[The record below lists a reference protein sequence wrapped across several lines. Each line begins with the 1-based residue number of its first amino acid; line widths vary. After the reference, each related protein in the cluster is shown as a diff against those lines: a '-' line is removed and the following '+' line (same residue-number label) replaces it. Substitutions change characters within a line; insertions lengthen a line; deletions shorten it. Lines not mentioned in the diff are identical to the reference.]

1 MRRLRPTITLRAIA
15 IATVTPRRRRDT
27 ESAFEAFARLAAA
40 SGPWML
46 WFGTPP
52 FPTAHDRDRN
62 GL

>member
-1 MRRLRPTITLRAIA
+1 MTVRAIA
-15 IATVTPRRRRDT
+15 TMTPRRRRDT

-46 WFGTPP
+46 WFGMPP
-52 FPTAHDRDRN
+52 FPTAQDRERD

>member
-1 MRRLRPTITLRAIA
+1 MSRFRPTVTLRAIA
-15 IATVTPRRRRDT
+15 TMTPHRRPDT

-46 WFGTPP
+46 WFGMPP
-52 FPTAHDRDRN
+52 LPIADDRYRD

>member
-1 MRRLRPTITLRAIA
+1 MRLRAIA
-15 IATVTPRRRRDT
+15 TITPRGRRDT

-46 WFGTPP
+46 WFGMPP
-52 FPTAHDRDRN
+52 ISTAHDRDRD